1 MSDTNAQ
8 SVAFVRNSEI
18 PASPPPAGETGPVKW
33 MRENLFSGWVN

>member
-18 PASPPPAGETGPVKW
+18 PASPPPAGRNWTCKVDARKPVLW
-33 MRENLFSGWVN
+33 LG